1 MPIYIPMH
9 WVSPNTVLWFKYL
22 IPTLFSFFSFLFFI
36 LSSSPPPPPPPL
48 PSPFFP
54 FVLLISPFFFPFFF
68 LFFYFFSSYIFSHR
82 FFPSFF
88 IPFSL
93 PPFYLVCPHLK
104 CPATFEHGRTLLY
117 WHLEK
122 LSRDRL
128 ENSPFEWLKRSVPK
142 RTHPLII
149 STH

>member
-1 MPIYIPMH
+1 MTSGSRSLPMH

-22 IPTLFSFFSFLFFI
+22 IPTIFSFFFLSVFHSIFFPPFHLPFSFCFVHLFSFLFSFFFLISFL
-36 LSSSPPPPPPPL
+36 P
-48 PSPFFP
+48 
-54 FVLLISPFFFPFFF
+54 
-68 LFFYFFSSYIFSHR
+68 IF

-93 PPFYLVCPHLK
+93 PPFYLVCPTNHLK

-117 WHLEK
+117 WHSEN

>member
-1 MPIYIPMH
+1 MPIYIPMQ

-22 IPTLFSFFSFLFFI
+22 IPTLFSFFFLSVFHSIFF
-36 LSSSPPPPPPPL
+36 PL
-48 PSPFFP
+48 PSPFISFC
-54 FVLLISPFFFPFFF
+54 FVDFSPFFFPFFF
-68 LFFYFFSSYIFSHR
+68 LFLNFFSSYFFSHR

-93 PPFYLVCPHLK
+93 PPFYLVYPTNHLK

-117 WHLEK
+117 WHSEN

>member
-22 IPTLFSFFSFLFFI
+22 NSFFFLFPFCFSFYL
-36 LSSSPPPPPPPL
+36 LPPFHLPL
-48 PSPFFP
+48 FP

-68 LFFYFFSSYIFSHR
+68 LFINFFSSYFFSHR

-93 PPFYLVCPHLK
+93 PPFYLVCPTNHLK

-117 WHLEK
+117 WHSEN

-142 RTHPLII
+142 RIHPLII